1 MLFPQIK
8 SIVPGRR
15 RPAETLGHDRRRS
28 RLSSSLTAAISLGQ
42 ATPCFFEPGEH
53 LGPAVLGRLGL
64 GVQQ

>member
-42 ATPCFFEPGEH
+42 ATPCSLNQVSILAQPS
-53 LGPAVLGRLGL
+53 LAASGR
-64 GVQQ
+64 